1 MTQKPTQIFY
11 SMKTKIR
18 FKFFLS
24 ILLICAKLAAQDI
37 TGLWKGEMYVD
48 SVKLHLPYEILISEN
63 KGKLTGYSRVIFFK
77 DGVQGGIEE
86 PGIQDIII
94 KQNGDR
100 ITIEDEG
107 FLEHNFSIKPPKQ
120 VKKTMV
126 LTLIVSDTDMVLKG
140 SWSTNRTKYYLVA
153 TGTAALKRKNDYK
166 ATALYKRLDTL
177 KLTSKLTINLPVTKP
192 LPTLAI
198 TTLPSINT
206 ALPKVQP
213 AIPEPDLIIPAID
226 KVTFLLI
233 PFLKP
238 KQQQTIATIK
248 APSLLQ
254 KAFYKSI
261 TTTTLVYLPKEAQ
274 VALKP
279 ALIIASAT
287 VPKPKQETLIVAT
300 PTLAQKKETKTIVA
314 VPATPKPTVA
324 PAPSSKTRETAVI
337 PVPKPKQ
344 VAPAAPVIKIVHE
357 NAKATV
363 SEIKTVDITNNPT
376 TAKVKPLPEAVIAPS
391 VTQGAAELD
400 KRTILSEQSFFFESD
415 SLVLTLYDNGDVD
428 GDTVTVVM
436 NGNVIFS
443 KQGLSTRAN
452 TKTIII
458 SPTADSVKLVMY
470 AENLGEIPPNTGLL
484 VVMDGEKRY
493 DVRFAADLKS
503 NAAIVLR
510 RRKKQ

>member
-1 MTQKPTQIFY
+1 MLKPTQIFY
-11 SMKTKIR
+11 FMNMKIR
-18 FKFFLS
+18 FKFFLF
-24 ILLICAKLAAQDI
+24 ILFITAKLTAQDI

-48 SVKLHLPYEILISEN
+48 SVKLHLPYEILISDN

-86 PGIQDIII
+86 PGIQDINI

-126 LTLIVSDTDMVLKG
+126 LTLIVSDTDMIMKG
-140 SWSTNRTKYYLVA
+140 SWNTNRTKYYLVA
-153 TGTAALKRKNDYK
+153 TGTATLKRKNDYK
-166 ATALYKRLDTL
+166 TTALYKRLDTL

-192 LPTLAI
+192 LPSLAI

-206 ALPKVQP
+206 ALPEVQP
-213 AIPEPDLIIPAID
+213 AIPEPELLIPAID

-261 TTTTLVYLPKEAQ
+261 TTSTLVYLPKEAQ
-274 VALKP
+274 VVLKP
-279 ALIIASAT
+279 ALIIAAAT
-287 VPKPKQETLIVAT
+287 APKPKQETPILAT
-300 PTLAQKKETKTIVA
+300 PTVTQKKETKTIVA
-314 VPATPKPTVA
+314 APATLKPTVA
-324 PAPSSKTRETAVI
+324 PTPLSSITASAVK

-344 VAPAAPVIKIVHE
+344 VAPAAPAFTPVLE

-363 SEIKTVDITNNPT
+363 SEIKTVDITNHSST
-376 TAKVKPLPEAVIAPS
+376 VKIEVLPVKVIAPS

-436 NGNVIFS
+436 NGNIIFS

-452 TKTIII
+452 TKTIQI

-484 VVMDGEKRY
+484 VVMDGVKRY